1 MSANHQAIRDKVLPG
16 DILLSCHKKH
26 PISKVIAGITR
37 SNWSHTFMYLG
48 DGKIL
53 ESNWDGVIIRPLEY
67 YLNNEYCVGLFR
79 VTPELDEKQT
89 KKVIKEARKML
100 GIHYGFLQ
108 LLWQFI
114 LRICGKSEDPD
125 WNLDVD
131 TGVICT
137 EVVAKAYQKI
147 GIQFKDL
154 PPHQMEPV
162 DFDDSLITVR
172 IA

>member
-1 MSANHQAIRDKVLPG
+1 MSNHQAIRDNIRPG
-16 DILLSCHKKH
+16 DILLSCHKKS
-26 PISKVIAGITR
+26 PISKTIAGVTR
-37 SNWSHTFMYLG
+37 SNWSHTFMYIG

-53 ESNWDGVIIRPLEY
+53 ESDWDGVVINPLSH
-67 YLNNEYCVGLFR
+67 YLNNEYRVGLFR
-79 VTPELDEKQT
+79 VFPDLSEDKIKE
-89 KKVIKEARKML
+89 VIKAARKML
-100 GIHYGFLQ
+100 GIHYGFFQ
-108 LLWQFI
+108 LVWQFI

-125 WNLDVD
+125 WSLDVD

-147 GIQFKDL
+147 GVRFKNL

-162 DFDDSLITVR
+162 DFDDSPITVR